1 MLMWNRHMNARV
13 GSAGSATQALVE
25 LVKSANEITG
35 RNASVYQSLIGPPMG
50 RIWVADMYRSVGEL
64 VAVQDQL
71 WANDAFMAQSL
82 ELAAMLESA
91 PEDITARIVQVSGEM
106 SAPPEVMSV
115 ITWHGDPRT
124 WSQTMEWACKMATAG
139 AEATGWTN
147 VVMAMTQPRPFTV
160 GILSNMGS
168 FDELDAG
175 TADGPPAA
183 MMELLADYPKEAR
196 AAEME
201 SMVARRIA

>member
-1 MLMWNRHMNARV
+1 MWNRFMNARV
-13 GSAGSATQALVE
+13 GSSGAATQALVE
-25 LVKSANEITG
+25 LVQSANESTG
-35 RNASVYQSLIGPPMG
+35 RSASVYQSLIGPPMG
-50 RIWVADMYRSVGEL
+50 RIWIADMYRSVGEM

-71 WANDAFMAQSL
+71 WANEGFVA
-82 ELAAMLESA
+82 ESIEFA
-91 PEDITARIVQVSGEM
+91 KLLDSPPEDITARIVQVNGEM

-115 ITWHGDPRT
+115 VTWHGEPRT
-124 WSQTMEWACKMATAG
+124 WQKTMEWACKMSAAG

-183 MMELLADYPKEAR
+183 MVELMAEYPEGAR
-196 AAEME
+196 PVEME
-201 SMVARRIA
+201 SMIARKIA

>member
-1 MLMWNRHMNARV
+1 MWNRHMNARV

-115 ITWHGDPRT
+115 ITGTEIP
-124 WSQTMEWACKMATAG
+124 
-139 AEATGWTN
+139 
-147 VVMAMTQPRPFTV
+147 
-160 GILSNMGS
+160 
-168 FDELDAG
+168 ELGRKPWNGHAKWLPLEQKQL
-175 TADGPPAA
+175 DGP
-183 MMELLADYPKEAR
+183 MSSWR
-196 AAEME
+196 
-201 SMVARRIA
+201 

>member
-1 MLMWNRHMNARV
+1 MWNRFMNARV
-13 GSAGSATQALVE
+13 GSSGAATQALVE
-25 LVKSANEITG
+25 LVQSANESTG
-35 RNASVYQSLIGPPMG
+35 RSASVYQSLIGPPMG
-50 RIWVADMYRSVGEL
+50 RIWIADMYRSVREM

-71 WANDAFMAQSL
+71 WANEGFVAQSIEFAKL
-82 ELAAMLESA
+82 LDSP
-91 PEDITARIVQVSGEM
+91 PEDITARIVQVNGEM

-115 ITWHGDPRT
+115 VTWHGEPRT
-124 WSQTMEWACKMATAG
+124 WQKTMEWACKMSAAG

-183 MMELLADYPKEAR
+183 MVELMAEYPEGAR
-196 AAEME
+196 PVEME
-201 SMVARRIA
+201 SMIARKIA

>member
-1 MLMWNRHMNARV
+1 MNARV
-13 GSAGSATQALVE
+13 GSAGAATQALVE
-25 LVKSANEITG
+25 LVQSANKSTG
-35 RNASVYQSLIGPPMG
+35 RSASVYQSLIGPPMG
-50 RIWVADMYRSVGEL
+50 RIWIADMYRSVGEM

-71 WANDAFMAQSL
+71 WANEGFVAQSIEFAKL
-82 ELAAMLESA
+82 LDSP
-91 PEDITARIVQVSGEM
+91 PEDITARIVQVNGEM

-115 ITWHGDPRT
+115 VTWHGEPRT
-124 WSQTMEWACKMATAG
+124 WQKTMEWACKMSAAG

-183 MMELLADYPKEAR
+183 MVELMAEYPEGAR
-196 AAEME
+196 PVEME
-201 SMVARRIA
+201 SMIARKIA

>member
-1 MLMWNRHMNARV
+1 MWNRFMNARV
-13 GSAGSATQALVE
+13 GSSGAATQALVE
-25 LVKSANEITG
+25 LVQSANESTG
-35 RNASVYQSLIGPPMG
+35 RSASVYQSLIGPPMG
-50 RIWVADMYRSVGEL
+50 RIWIADMYRSVGEM

-71 WANDAFMAQSL
+71 WANEGFVAQSIEFAKL
-82 ELAAMLESA
+82 LDSP
-91 PEDITARIVQVSGEM
+91 PEDITARIVQVNGEM

-115 ITWHGDPRT
+115 VTWHGEPRT
-124 WSQTMEWACKMATAG
+124 WQKTMEWACKMSAAG

-183 MMELLADYPKEAR
+183 MVELMAEYQEGAR
-196 AAEME
+196 PVEME
-201 SMVARRIA
+201 SMIARKIA

>member
-1 MLMWNRHMNARV
+1 MWNRHMNARV
-13 GSAGSATQALVE
+13 GSAGAATQALVE
-25 LVKSANEITG
+25 LVQSANKSTG
-35 RNASVYQSLIGPPMG
+35 RSASVYQSLIGPPMG
-50 RIWVADMYRSVGEL
+50 RIWIADMYRSVGEM

-71 WANDAFMAQSL
+71 WANEGFVAQSIEFAKL
-82 ELAAMLESA
+82 LDSP
-91 PEDITARIVQVSGEM
+91 PEDITARIVQVNGEL

-115 ITWHGDPRT
+115 VTWHGEPRT
-124 WSQTMEWACKMATAG
+124 WQKTMEWACKMSAAG

-183 MMELLADYPKEAR
+183 MVELMAEYPEGAR
-196 AAEME
+196 PG
-201 SMVARRIA
+201 

>member
-124 WSQTMEWACKMATAG
+124 WSQTMEWACKMAAAG

-183 MMELLADYPKEAR
+183 MMELLADSVSYTHLR
-196 AAEME
+196 AHET
-201 SMVARRIA
+201 

>member
-1 MLMWNRHMNARV
+1 MNARV
-13 GSAGSATQALVE
+13 GSSGAATQALVE
-25 LVKSANEITG
+25 LVQSANESTG
-35 RNASVYQSLIGPPMG
+35 RSDSVYQSLIGPPMG
-50 RIWVADMYRSVGEL
+50 RIWIADMYRSVGEM

-71 WANDAFMAQSL
+71 WANEGFVAQSIEFAKL
-82 ELAAMLESA
+82 LDSP
-91 PEDITARIVQVSGEM
+91 PEDITARIVQVNGEM

-115 ITWHGDPRT
+115 VTWHGEPRT
-124 WSQTMEWACKMATAG
+124 WQKTMEWACKMSAAG

-183 MMELLADYPKEAR
+183 MVELMAEYPEGAR
-196 AAEME
+196 PVEME
-201 SMVARRIA
+201 SMIARKIA

>member
-1 MLMWNRHMNARV
+1 MNARV
-13 GSAGSATQALVE
+13 GSAGAATQALVE
-25 LVKSANEITG
+25 LVQSANKSTG
-35 RNASVYQSLIGPPMG
+35 RSASVYQSLIGPPMG
-50 RIWVADMYRSVGEL
+50 RIWIADMYRSVGEM

-71 WANDAFMAQSL
+71 WANEGFVAQSIEFAKL
-82 ELAAMLESA
+82 LDSP
-91 PEDITARIVQVSGEM
+91 PEDITARIVQVNGEL

-115 ITWHGDPRT
+115 VTWHGEPRT
-124 WSQTMEWACKMATAG
+124 WQKTMEWACKMSAAG

-183 MMELLADYPKEAR
+183 MVELMAEYPEGAR
-196 AAEME
+196 PVEME
-201 SMVARRIA
+201 SMIARKIA

>member
-1 MLMWNRHMNARV
+1 MNARV

-124 WSQTMEWACKMATAG
+124 WSQTMEWACKMAATG

-183 MMELLADYPKEAR
+183 MMALLADYPKEAR

>member
-1 MLMWNRHMNARV
+1 MWNRHMNARV

-124 WSQTMEWACKMATAG
+124 WSQTMEWACKMAAAG

-160 GILSNMGS
+160 GISVSYTHLT
-168 FDELDAG
+168 LP
-175 TADGPPAA
+175 TI
-183 MMELLADYPKEAR
+183 LL
-196 AAEME
+196 
-201 SMVARRIA
+201 V

>member
-1 MLMWNRHMNARV
+1 MLMWNRFMNARV
-13 GSAGSATQALVE
+13 GSAGAATQALVD
-25 LVKSANEITG
+25 VVQSANEITG
-35 RNASVYQSLIGPPMG
+35 RGASVYQSLIGPPMG

-71 WANDAFMAQSL
+71 WADQNFVAQSM
-82 ELAAMLESA
+82 ELADLLDRA

-106 SAPPEVMSV
+106 SSPPDVMSV
-115 ITWHGDPRT
+115 VTWHGEPRT
-124 WSQTMEWACKMATAG
+124 WQKTMEWACKMADAG

-175 TADGPPAA
+175 PADGPPAA
-183 MMELLADYPKEAR
+183 MVELMAEYPEGTR
-196 AAEME
+196 PVEME

>member
-13 GSAGSATQALVE
+13 GSAGAATQALVE
-25 LVKSANEITG
+25 LVQSANKSTG
-35 RNASVYQSLIGPPMG
+35 RSASVYQSLIGPPMG
-50 RIWVADMYRSVGEL
+50 RIWIADMYRSVGEM

-71 WANDAFMAQSL
+71 WANEGFVAQSIEFAKL
-82 ELAAMLESA
+82 LDSP
-91 PEDITARIVQVSGEM
+91 PEDITARIVQVNGEL

-115 ITWHGDPRT
+115 VTWHGEPRT
-124 WSQTMEWACKMATAG
+124 WQKTMEWACKMSAAG

-183 MMELLADYPKEAR
+183 MVELMAEYPEGAR
-196 AAEME
+196 PVEME
-201 SMVARRIA
+201 SMIARKIA

>member
-1 MLMWNRHMNARV
+1 MWNRFMNARV
-13 GSAGSATQALVE
+13 GSSGAATQALVE
-25 LVKSANEITG
+25 LVQSANESTG
-35 RNASVYQSLIGPPMG
+35 RSASVYQSLIGPPMG
-50 RIWVADMYRSVGEL
+50 RIWIADMYRSVGEM

-71 WANDAFMAQSL
+71 WANEGFVAQSIEFAKL
-82 ELAAMLESA
+82 LDSP
-91 PEDITARIVQVSGEM
+91 PEDITARIVQVNGEM

-115 ITWHGDPRT
+115 VTWHGEPRT
-124 WSQTMEWACKMATAG
+124 WQKTMEWACKMSAAG

-183 MMELLADYPKEAR
+183 MVELMAEYPEGAR
-196 AAEME
+196 PVEME
-201 SMVARRIA
+201 SMIARKIA

>member
-1 MLMWNRHMNARV
+1 MDARV
-13 GSAGSATQALVE
+13 GSAGTATQALVE
-25 LVKSANEITG
+25 VVQSANEITG
-35 RNASVYQSLIGPPMG
+35 RSASVYQSLIGPPMG

-71 WANDAFMAQSL
+71 WADEGFVAQSM
-82 ELAAMLESA
+82 ELAKLLDSP

-106 SAPPEVMSV
+106 SAPPDVMSV
-115 ITWHGDPRT
+115 VTWHGEPKT
-124 WSQTMEWACKMATAG
+124 WSRTMEWACKMAAAG

-160 GILSNMGS
+160 GILSNMAS

-175 TADGPPAA
+175 TADGPPTA
-183 MMELLADYPKEAR
+183 MVELMAEYPEGAR
-196 AAEME
+196 PVEME

>member
-1 MLMWNRHMNARV
+1 MWNRHMNARV

-82 ELAAMLESA
+82 ELAEMLESA

-106 SAPPEVMSV
+106 IAP
-115 ITWHGDPRT
+115 H
-124 WSQTMEWACKMATAG
+124 
-139 AEATGWTN
+139 
-147 VVMAMTQPRPFTV
+147 
-160 GILSNMGS
+160 
-168 FDELDAG
+168 
-175 TADGPPAA
+175 
-183 MMELLADYPKEAR
+183 
-196 AAEME
+196 
-201 SMVARRIA
+201 

>member
-1 MLMWNRHMNARV
+1 
-13 GSAGSATQALVE
+13 
-25 LVKSANEITG
+25 
-35 RNASVYQSLIGPPMG
+35 MG
-50 RIWVADMYRSVGEL
+50 RIWIADMYRSVGEM

-71 WANDAFMAQSL
+71 WANEGFVAQSIEFAKL
-82 ELAAMLESA
+82 LDSP
-91 PEDITARIVQVSGEM
+91 PEDITARIVQVNGEM

-115 ITWHGDPRT
+115 VTWHGEPRT
-124 WSQTMEWACKMATAG
+124 WQKTMEWACKMSAAG

-183 MMELLADYPKEAR
+183 MVELMAEYPEGAR
-196 AAEME
+196 PVEME
-201 SMVARRIA
+201 SMIARKIA

>member
-1 MLMWNRHMNARV
+1 MNARV
-13 GSAGSATQALVE
+13 GSSGAATQALVE
-25 LVKSANEITG
+25 LVQSANESTG
-35 RNASVYQSLIGPPMG
+35 RSASIYQSLIGPPMG
-50 RIWVADMYRSVGEL
+50 RIWIADMYRSVGEM

-71 WANDAFMAQSL
+71 WANEGFVAQSIEFAKL
-82 ELAAMLESA
+82 LDSP
-91 PEDITARIVQVSGEM
+91 PEDITARIVQVNGEM

-115 ITWHGDPRT
+115 VTWHGEPRT
-124 WSQTMEWACKMATAG
+124 WQKTMEWACKMSAAG

-183 MMELLADYPKEAR
+183 MVELMAEYPEGDR
-196 AAEME
+196 PVEME
-201 SMVARRIA
+201 SMIARKIA

>member
-1 MLMWNRHMNARV
+1 MNARV
-13 GSAGSATQALVE
+13 GSSGAATQALVE
-25 LVKSANEITG
+25 LVQSANESTG
-35 RNASVYQSLIGPPMG
+35 RSASVYQSLIGPPMG
-50 RIWVADMYRSVGEL
+50 RIWIADMYRSVGEM

-71 WANDAFMAQSL
+71 WANEGFVAQSIEFAKL
-82 ELAAMLESA
+82 LDSP
-91 PEDITARIVQVSGEM
+91 PEDITARIVQVNGEM

-115 ITWHGDPRT
+115 VTWHGEPRT
-124 WSQTMEWACKMATAG
+124 WQKTMEWACKMSAAG

-183 MMELLADYPKEAR
+183 MVELMAEYPEGDR
-196 AAEME
+196 PVEME
-201 SMVARRIA
+201 SMIARKIA